1 MEKEQILQTIL
12 EQLNSLY
19 ELDDDTLKNTYT
31 ELSESSDEKLT
42 EVLEKLL
49 EFRTKQL
56 QNVHAFNRVNNQEK
70 TIKKEEEER
79 KNLDMNLD
87 F

>member
-1 MEKEQILQTIL
+1 MEREQILQTIL
-12 EQLNSLY
+12 EQLDSLY
-19 ELDDDTLKNTYT
+19 ELDNDTLKNTYM

-42 EVLEKLL
+42 EILEKLL
-49 EFRTKQL
+49 EFRNKQL

-70 TIKKEEEER
+70 TTRKEEEER